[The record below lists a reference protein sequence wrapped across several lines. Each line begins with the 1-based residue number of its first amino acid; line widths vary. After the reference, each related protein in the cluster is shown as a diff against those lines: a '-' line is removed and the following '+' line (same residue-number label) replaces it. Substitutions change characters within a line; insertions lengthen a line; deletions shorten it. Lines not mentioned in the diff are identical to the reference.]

1 MTKISV
7 ILPVY
12 NAERYIKKAIESV
25 LNQSFTDF
33 ELIVVNDG
41 STDSTQ
47 DIINSFDDKI
57 IRLITQENL
66 GPGASR
72 NNALKIA
79 RGEYV
84 MYLDSDDWFCSNAF
98 KIAYDEITS
107 KDADLTFFQMI
118 NYDDETSE
126 VYPNDWFDLTT
137 FDESFEGRVFSPAE
151 TPGSI
156 FDLSVGVCQKIYKTG
171 FLRKIDARFP
181 EGIFFEDM
189 PFFFYVY
196 LKAERIS
203 IVKRHLYYRRKHNS
217 SITHVVDEKFL
228 DTVRAGQILM
238 DIFIKNN
245 WYDMYKFDLLAYKI
259 NGPRFALR
267 DMPLEYK
274 DEMYTLIKNDY
285 ESIKRSEYYS
295 DFLENL
301 GPVKR
306 KFFTDILKSKSYDDF
321 KTLNQT
327 NSGPAK

>member
-47 DIINSFDDKI
+47 DIINSFDDKR

-84 MYLDSDDWFCSNAF
+84 MYLDSDDWFCSDAF